1 MYEAQHRLVFKATA
15 YLGEVVRFDNSVEQS
30 LVQLSEQFALHAAS
44 RRSRLELTTAD
55 VLDTL
60 QTTSQLLDE
69 FQLVLQ
75 PHTHT
80 RLTALCPGLPR
91 WAGTRK
97 VKPVWILQKQ
107 ETVSGSGISW
117 AICKSAPRSR
127 QITTPAPHHSVFYR
141 PDALLP
147 PNQQRQSTE
156 GKVLQPDTGSST
168 RILGGLYG
176 GSYVGL
182 TVGCSSTRLSVC
194 LSRRSTAATAAGG
207 FAAEHPEGRIYRSI
221 AAGCNEE
228 WIVPHAYHSDA
239 FTYNLG

>member
-1 MYEAQHRLVFKATA
+1 M
-15 YLGEVVRFDNSVEQS
+15 VRFDNSVEQS

-55 VLDTL
+55 ILDTL

-97 VKPVWILQKQ
+97 VKPIWILQKQ

-141 PDALLP
+141 PDTLPP

-156 GKVLQPDTGSST
+156 GKVFQPDTGSSA
-168 RILGGLYG
+168 RILGSLYG
-176 GSYVGL
+176 GSWSGVRPPVCPSVCPVDRQQQRRPVGL
-182 TVGCSSTRLSVC
+182 LLNTLK
-194 LSRRSTAATAAGG
+194 AGYID
-207 FAAEHPEGRIYRSI
+207 R
-221 AAGCNEE
+221 
-228 WIVPHAYHSDA
+228 
-239 FTYNLG
+239 